1 MTPAD
6 EDESIMS
13 EQLAN
18 KGYSLPL
25 NKIIKGNCIKLMKT
39 FPNNSI
45 DVIFAD
51 PPYNLQLKNNLSR
64 PDSTKVNGVT
74 EDWEGS
80 IVSKSM
86 ISLPTIGCQK
96 HKEF

>member
-6 EDESIMS
+6 EDEFIMS
-13 EQLAN
+13 KQLAN
-18 KGYSLPL
+18 KGHSLPL

-74 EDWEGS
+74 EDWDCLLYTS
-80 IVSKSM
+80 PSPRDKRQSRM
-86 ISLPTIGCQK
+86 PSSA
-96 HKEF
+96 